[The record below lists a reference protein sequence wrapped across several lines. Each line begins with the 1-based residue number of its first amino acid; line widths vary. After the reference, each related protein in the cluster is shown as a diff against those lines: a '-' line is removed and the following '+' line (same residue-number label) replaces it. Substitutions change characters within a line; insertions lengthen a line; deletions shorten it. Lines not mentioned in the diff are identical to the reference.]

1 MQTELAG
8 VFAAGIVRRG
18 SLGQAAIS
26 AGEGAAAAKAAHRH
40 LGGEAAGRR
49 HRHRRPRPPE
59 ATEAD
64 MAEKLTVHDPR
75 GYPPQV
81 TGKPLAPRLE
91 SLEGQTLYLVDC
103 LFDNS
108 EAFVDQLHAW
118 FSEHMPGV
126 DIKRIQPRESWV
138 DDPDMCAAIQQDG
151 DAAVLGG
158 GSLKHL

>member
-1 MQTELAG
+1 
-8 VFAAGIVRRG
+8 
-18 SLGQAAIS
+18 
-26 AGEGAAAAKAAHRH
+26 
-40 LGGEAAGRR
+40 
-49 HRHRRPRPPE
+49 
-59 ATEAD
+59 

-75 GYPPQV
+75 GYPPKV
-81 TGKPLAPRLE
+81 TGKPLAPRLQ

-126 DIKRIQPRESWV
+126 HDQAHPAARELGRRPRDV
-138 DDPDMCAAIQQDG
+138 RGDPG
-151 DAAVLGG
+151 RRGRRRLGG